1 MGGCASP
8 HKPTKE
14 TFHMPRIAPID
25 AAQADAGVQA
35 TLSAVKA
42 KIGRVPNLFSTFARS
57 PAVLNGYL
65 ALSDALTNGVL
76 TAQQREIIALTV
88 AQANECHY
96 CVSAHTLLGK
106 GAGLSADAIRQAREG
121 KADSTIDNAV
131 AVFARRVVETR
142 GQVSDADVAAGR
154 SAGLDDARIVE
165 VIAGVAINVFTNYT
179 NNVAKTDIDFPKVD
193 VSLRA
198 AA

>member
-1 MGGCASP
+1 VQARTN
-8 HKPTKE
+8 PTEE
-14 TFHMPRIAPID
+14 TFQMPRIAPIN

-42 KIGRVPNLFSTFARS
+42 KIGMVPNLFSTFARS
-57 PAVLNGYL
+57 PVVLNGYL
-65 ALSDALTNGVL
+65 ALSEALGNGALT
-76 TAQQREIIALTV
+76 AKQREIIALTV

-96 CVSAHTLLGK
+96 CLSAHSLMGK
-106 GAGLSADAIRQAREG
+106 GAGLSADAIRKAREG
-121 KADSTIDNAV
+121 KGESVIDDAV

-142 GQVSDADVAAGR
+142 GQVADADLAAAR

-165 VIAGVAINVFTNYT
+165 VIAGVAINTFTNYA
-179 NNVAKTDIDFPKVD
+179 NNVAKTDIDLPKVD
-193 VSLRA
+193 VALRA

>member
-1 MGGCASP
+1 
-8 HKPTKE
+8 
-14 TFHMPRIAPID
+14 MPRIAPID

-42 KIGRVPNLFSTFARS
+42 KIGMVPNLFSTFARS

-106 GAGLSADAIRQAREG
+106 GAGLSADAIRKAREG
-121 KADSTIDNAV
+121 KADGAINNAV

-142 GQVSDADVAAGR
+142 GQVSDADVAEAR

-193 VSLRA
+193 VALRA